1 MADYNARQDW
11 YAAQETMA
19 AHDQSILSPSEFASC
34 VEALLSPG
42 ADRSAEIETRNAE
55 LETRTA
61 AKNWEFFYRLRP
73 GTACLG
79 RIRGSSAGISG
90 WASCNFKR

>member
-11 YAAQETMA
+11 YAEQEAMA
-19 AHDQSILSPSEFASC
+19 AHDQTILSPSEFSSC

-42 ADRSAEIETRNAE
+42 ANRSAEIETHNAE

-61 AKNWEFFYRLRP
+61 AKNWEFFYRLHP
-73 GTACLG
+73 GTADLR
-79 RIRGSSAGISG
+79 RIRGSSAGIAG